1 MKKLWNKSDPVEG
14 RNIATRAMLPL
25 WEGFTVGQ
33 TTTTLTAWEA
43 ITAVDDLAHC
53 MTQTQV
59 EEHGYW
65 KRNVPLSYDFS
76 GVCTYIIT
84 SVVSK
89 DRIDFSHV
97 NLLCNSKMS
106 QGLLSVN
113 NKGGQ

>member
-1 MKKLWNKSDPVEG
+1 MQKLLNKSDPVEG

-33 TTTTLTAWEA
+33 TTTTMTAWEA

-59 EEHGYW
+59 EDHGNW

-76 GVCTYIIT
+76 EVCTYIVT

-89 DRIDFSHV
+89 DKLDFSYV
-97 NLLCNSKMS
+97 NLLCNTKMS
-106 QGLLSVN
+106 QELLSVN
-113 NKGGQ
+113 NNGGQ

>member
-1 MKKLWNKSDPVEG
+1 
-14 RNIATRAMLPL
+14 MLPL

-33 TTTTLTAWEA
+33 TTTTMTAWEA
-43 ITAVDDLAHC
+43 ITAVGDLAYC

-59 EEHGYW
+59 EDQGHW

-84 SVVSK
+84 SVSSK
-89 DRIDFSHV
+89 DKIDYGYV
-97 NLLCNSKMS
+97 NLLCNTKMS
-106 QGLLSVN
+106 QELLSVN